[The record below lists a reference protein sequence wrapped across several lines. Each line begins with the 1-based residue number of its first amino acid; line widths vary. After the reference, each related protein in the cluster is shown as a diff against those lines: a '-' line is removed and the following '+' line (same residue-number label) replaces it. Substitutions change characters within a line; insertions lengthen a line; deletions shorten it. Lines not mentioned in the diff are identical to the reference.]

1 LGLEDRKLLK
11 QFDKDPVKFIPYLL
25 EFELRN
31 NRKEIATK
39 INAHYFN
46 QEYDY
51 EDQLV
56 ELEQVSSV
64 YLN

>member
-1 LGLEDRKLLK
+1 MEDRKLLK
-11 QFDKDPVKFIPYLL
+11 QFVKDPVKFIPYLL

-39 INAHYFN
+39 INARYFN